1 MRRSKLNINPD
12 LGDLE
17 EMLAHVQTQIEQ
29 EIDLEKES
37 KMPSLTSVQES
48 PKMKRASSFN
58 QENMEY
64 RRPPRPVNRVNS
76 EANQAV
82 EYRNG
87 DYGTV
92 QNGFKGSQSSLR
104 SNDEGSQVSFQSFR
118 SEPVQRH
125 SVLSLPDKRDA
136 ASLNGRCK
144 TATLPR
150 GYGSSKE
157 KNWEEYWS
165 HEQSISS
172 ARASVMVY
180 DDALKRWIPSGSSSG
195 LSKVHIYH
203 HTQHNTFRVVGRKL
217 NDHEVVIN
225 CGIVRGLKYNQATAT
240 FHQWRDARHVYG
252 LNFSCREDADSFAR
266 AMMHTL
272 EVLANKASNNT
283 APPPVQPNPPV
294 PYNGHNAHYDE
305 DMGYR
310 TMTRE
315 DAAMLQQP
323 QYHAPHHQIPL
334 QLPHQAIPTQ
344 HQALPTQHQALPTQ
358 HQALPT
364 QHQQIPT
371 QHQQIATQHQQ
382 IATQHQALPTQH
394 QQIAQ
399 QLPSQHAVQT
409 PQHHAAQS
417 QYHAPHHHH
426 NTVQTTVQTAP
437 TPPPHGVHTLPHAP
451 APHSHHRTNS
461 APMPPNMSL
470 SASVVAP
477 PPVPPHQNLPAP
489 ANGPVAPPTPP
500 AAPQPPPMQGAPPPP
515 PQQPSTTTAPPPPP
529 PPPGAT
535 ASPPPPPPP
544 PQPPA
549 EPPAIAGLAAQLQ
562 QARLKRQA
570 KQAINAEAASPPGGT
585 DQSVGSGSG
594 GSGSGSGRAS
604 LHCMMHEMQRTLA
617 RRRAHLD
624 RAEET
629 STDNSVNSTPMKS
642 WERSAT
648 LPHRLPANCNGNT
661 PSSESPAQQ
670 QAQSPRSVRK
680 RFGSAS
686 EETILKQ
693 VNGGG
698 GEGGCVTAAEWESF
712 KQELVR
718 EMRSQMA
725 LMKREIL
732 DAMKAEFARR

>member
-1 MRRSKLNINPD
+1 MRRAKINVNPD

-29 EIDLEKES
+29 EIDMEKEN
-37 KMPSLTSVQES
+37 KMPSIISVQES
-48 PKMKRASSFN
+48 PKMKRNASFN
-58 QENMEY
+58 RSESLEY
-64 RRPPRPVNRVNS
+64 RRPPRPSRLNGDGPKS
-76 EANQAV
+76 L

-87 DYGTV
+87 DYGTT
-92 QNGFKGSQSSLR
+92 NGVKGSQSSLK
-104 SNDEGSQVSFQSFR
+104 SNDDSQVSFQSFR

-125 SVLSLPDKRDA
+125 SVLSLQDKRDT
-136 ASLNGRCK
+136 SMNGWSK

-150 GYGSSKE
+150 GYGSTKE

-180 DDALKRWIPSGSSSG
+180 DDSLKRWIPSGSSSG

-272 EVLANKASNNT
+272 EVLANKVSNNS
-283 APPPVQPNPPV
+283 APPPPQQPNPPG
-294 PYNGHNAHYDE
+294 PYNGHNNTHYDE

-323 QYHAPHHQIPL
+323 QYHAPHHQH
-334 QLPHQAIPTQ
+334 QLPQ
-344 HQALPTQHQALPTQ
+344 HQPIPHQPQ
-358 HQALPT
+358 PVPV
-364 QHQQIPT
+364 QHQQHPM
-371 QHQQIATQHQQ
+371 
-382 IATQHQALPTQH
+382 
-394 QQIAQ
+394 
-399 QLPSQHAVQT
+399 T
-409 PQHHAAQS
+409 PQHQVAHPQINHQAQHQPIPPPS
-417 QYHAPHHHH
+417 QYHAPIHH
-426 NTVQTTVQTAP
+426 TTGSAVQSAP

-451 APHSHHRTNS
+451 HAPPTHSHHRTNS

-470 SASVVAP
+470 TPASGSTAP
-477 PPVPPHQNLPAP
+477 PPVPPHQNLPPA
-489 ANGPVAPPTPP
+489 ANGPIAPPTPP
-500 AAPQPPPMQGAPPPP
+500 AAPQPPPMLQQQPPPAPPAPPPAAAP
-515 PQQPSTTTAPPPPP
+515 APPPPP
-529 PPPGAT
+529 PPPGGAV
-535 ASPPPPPPP
+535 ASPPPPPPQ
-544 PQPPA
+544 PQPPVA
-549 EPPAIAGLAAQLQ
+549 DPTGLAAQLQ

-570 KQAINAEAASPPGGT
+570 KQANTEVASPPGGN
-585 DQSVGSGSG
+585 SG
-594 GSGSGSGRAS
+594 GSAGSTDHSSSSSGRAS

-624 RAEET
+624 KAEE
-629 STDNSVNSTPMKS
+629 SSADNSMNSTPMKS

-648 LPHRLPANCNGNT
+648 LPHRLPAACNGNT
-661 PSSESPAQQ
+661 PSAESPAQPQ
-670 QAQSPRSVRK
+670 PQSPRSVRK

-686 EETILKQ
+686 EETILKH
-693 VNGGG
+693 VNGT
-698 GEGGCVTAAEWESF
+698 EGGCVSAAEWEGF
-712 KQELVR
+712 KQELMR
-718 EMRSQMA
+718 EVKTQ
-725 LMKREIL
+725 LTQMKREIL

>member
-1 MRRSKLNINPD
+1 MRRVKMNVNPD

-29 EIDLEKES
+29 EIDMEKEN

-48 PKMKRASSFN
+48 PKMKRNGSFN
-58 QENMEY
+58 QTEALEY
-64 RRPPRPVNRVNS
+64 RRPPRPNGHRYNDS
-76 EANQAV
+76 GPQSL

-87 DYGTV
+87 DY
-92 QNGFKGSQSSLR
+92 QANGFKGSQSSLK
-104 SNDEGSQVSFQSFR
+104 SADEGSQVSFQSFR

-125 SVLSLPDKRDA
+125 SVLSLPDKRDS
-136 ASLNGRCK
+136 ASLNGRSK

-283 APPPVQPNPPV
+283 APPPPQPLNPPG
-294 PYNGHNAHYDE
+294 PYNGHNNTHYDE

-323 QYHAPHHQIPL
+323 QYHAPHHQ
-334 QLPHQAIPTQ
+334 
-344 HQALPTQHQALPTQ
+344 
-358 HQALPT
+358 
-364 QHQQIPT
+364 QHQQIPPQHQQMPP
-371 QHQQIATQHQQ
+371 QHQQIPHQPPVPVQHQQ
-382 IATQHQALPTQH
+382 IQHQPMTPQHQIAPHQQIPVQH
-394 QQIAQ
+394 QQI
-399 QLPSQHAVQT
+399 P
-409 PQHHAAQS
+409 PQHQQINQHQPIPPPS

-426 NTVQTTVQTAP
+426 TVGQSSGQTAP

-451 APHSHHRTNS
+451 HAPPPPTTLAPPHQS
-461 APMPPNMSL
+461 APMPPNMTL
-470 SASVVAP
+470 APASVVTGP

-489 ANGPVAPPTPP
+489 PNGPIAPPTPP
-500 AAPQPPPMQGAPPPP
+500 AAPQPPPMQQAPPAPPAP
-515 PQQPSTTTAPPPPP
+515 PQPAAPAPPPPP
-529 PPPGAT
+529 PPPGGAV
-535 ASPPPPPPP
+535 SSPPPPP

-549 EPPAIAGLAAQLQ
+549 ADPTGLAAQLQ

-570 KQAINAEAASPPGGT
+570 KQVNTEVASPPGGN
-585 DQSVGSGSG
+585 SG
-594 GSGSGSGRAS
+594 GSAGSGTDHSSSSSGRAS

-624 RAEET
+624 KAEE
-629 STDNSVNSTPMKS
+629 SSADNSVNSTPMKS

-648 LPHRLPANCNGNT
+648 LPHRLPAACNGNT
-661 PSSESPAQQ
+661 PSAESPAQQ

-693 VNGGG
+693 VNGGT
-698 GEGGCVTAAEWESF
+698 EGGCVSAAEWEGF
-712 KQELVR
+712 KQELMR
-718 EMRSQMA
+718 EVKTQ
-725 LMKREIL
+725 LTQMKREIL

>member
-1 MRRSKLNINPD
+1 MRRMKMNINPD

-17 EMLAHVQTQIEQ
+17 EMLAHVQTQIEH
-29 EIDLEKES
+29 EIDLEMES

-48 PKMKRASSFN
+48 PKMKRSASMKTETF
-58 QENMEY
+58 EY
-64 RRPPRPVNRVNS
+64 RRPPPRPNLSRIQSDNGTKI
-76 EANQAV
+76 ED
-82 EYRNG
+82 YRNE
-87 DYGTV
+87 YGQTNLV
-92 QNGFKGSQSSLR
+92 LNGLRDSQNSLKSNEETASQI
-104 SNDEGSQVSFQSFR
+104 SFQSFR
-118 SEPVQRH
+118 SEPVRH
-125 SVLSLPDKRDA
+125 SVTSLPDKRDCS
-136 ASLNGRCK
+136 SLNGRSK

-150 GYGSSKE
+150 GYGSTRE
-157 KNWEEYWS
+157 KNWEEYWQ

-180 DDALKRWIPSGSSSG
+180 DDAMKRWIPSGSSSG

-272 EVLANKASNNT
+272 EILANKVVNNT
-283 APPPVQPNPPV
+283 APAPPQPPNPPV
-294 PYNGHNAHYDE
+294 PYNGHNNTHYDE

-315 DAAMLQQP
+315 DAAILQQP
-323 QYHAPHHQIPL
+323 QYHAPLHQQHQPPL
-334 QLPHQAIPTQ
+334 QQ
-344 HQALPTQHQALPTQ
+344 HQPQLQQHPPQLQQ
-358 HQALPT
+358 HPPQL
-364 QHQQIPT
+364 QQ
-371 QHQQIATQHQQ
+371 
-382 IATQHQALPTQH
+382 
-394 QQIAQ
+394 
-399 QLPSQHAVQT
+399 VQPQ
-409 PQHHAAQS
+409 PQHHPPS

-426 NTVQTTVQTAP
+426 PAALPASVAQNAP
-437 TPPPHGVHTLPHAP
+437 APPPHGVHTLPHAP
-451 APHSHHRTNS
+451 APPGHGHHRTNS

-470 SASVVAP
+470 SAASTITAP

-489 ANGPVAPPTPP
+489 ANGPIAPPTPP
-500 AAPQPPPMQGAPPPP
+500 AAPQPPPMQQTPP
-515 PQQPSTTTAPPPPP
+515 PQPAAPAPPPPP
-529 PPPGAT
+529 PPPGAAPPPAAPALT
-535 ASPPPPPPP
+535 PACPPPPPPP

-549 EPPAIAGLAAQLQ
+549 TDISGLAAQLQ

-570 KQAINAEAASPPGGT
+570 KQQQQQSSGSATPGSEASPPGG
-585 DQSVGSGSG
+585 VG
-594 GSGSGSGRAS
+594 GSDPPANPRGN

-617 RRRAHLD
+617 RRRAHLAHLD
-624 RAEET
+624 KSEQES
-629 STDNSVNSTPMKS
+629 STESSASSTPMKS

-648 LPHRLPANCNGNT
+648 LPHRMPAACNGN
-661 PSSESPAQQ
+661 SSNNDGSAP
-670 QAQSPRSVRK
+670 AQSPRAARK

-693 VNGGG
+693 VNGGN
-698 GEGGCVTAAEWESF
+698 ENGCVSAAEWDSF
-712 KQELVR
+712 KQDVLR
-718 EMRSQMA
+718 EIRTQVSQ
-725 LMKREIL
+725 MKREIL